1 MKEKCG
7 VFAIYNC
14 NSDSN
19 IIPSVI
25 NGLKLLQHRGQEGCG
40 IAFENNKQ
48 LDIHKGLGL
57 VTNVFNHD
65 ISIETNKCIGHVR
78 YSTSGNSKIND
89 DSKLS
94 ECQPLEG
101 NINGEDFYISH
112 NGNIPKIKTHDTQYI
127 VDFINKSHC
136 DDIEKKLISLMETIP
151 CAYSILI
158 LTKNCI
164 YGMRDRYGIRPLCI
178 GNLDKSY
185 CISSESCALQ
195 HFKLDR
201 DILPGEIIKINDNG
215 LQTIY
220 QYDNSKLS
228 ICAFEYLYFLN
239 PDSICDGYNVTD
251 VRNNLGK
258 ILADKETLNI
268 DDEYIVIGIPNSGLL
283 SAKSYATSLTIKYV
297 QAITKNKYS
306 NRTFIIPND
315 VDRISACNKKFIY
328 DNNSIANKKVII
340 IDDTIVRG
348 NVIKSI
354 IHNLV
359 LCKANEIHIRV
370 AAPPII
376 NVCQLGIDIPSCEEL
391 LAYNKNISQIK
402 DELNV
407 TSIKYLT
414 IEELN
419 SAIPSTSYK
428 ECFGEKI
435 NDEMIEW

>member
-7 VFAIYNC
+7 VFGIYNSIS
-14 NSDSN
+14 NIN

-25 NGLKLLQHRGQEGCG
+25 TGLKLLQHRGQEGCG

-57 VTNVFNHD
+57 VTNVFNDD

-78 YSTSGNSKIND
+78 YSTSGNSKINE
-89 DSKLS
+89 DSKIS
-94 ECQPLEG
+94 ETQPLEG
-101 NINGEDFYISH
+101 NADGEEFYISH

-127 VDFINKSHC
+127 IDFINKSEC
-136 DDIEKKLISLMETIP
+136 RDFEEKLISLMKTIP

-158 LTKNCI
+158 LTNNCI

-178 GNLDKSY
+178 GTYDKSY
-185 CISSESCALQ
+185 CISSESCAFQ

-201 DILPGEIIKINDNG
+201 DVLPGEIIKINNNG

-220 QYDNSKLS
+220 QYDKSKLS

-239 PDSICDGYNVTD
+239 PSSICDGYNVTD

-258 ILADKETLNI
+258 LLANKETLTI
-268 DDEYIVIGIPNSGLL
+268 DDQHIVIGIPNSGIL
-283 SAKSYATSLTIKYV
+283 SAKSYASSLSIKYI
-297 QAITKNKYS
+297 QAISKNKSS
-306 NRTFIIPND
+306 NRTFIIPNNE
-315 VDRISACNKKFIY
+315 DRIKACNEKFIY
-328 DNNSIANKKVII
+328 DQDSIAYKKVII

-354 IHNLV
+354 INNLE
-359 LCKANEIHIRV
+359 LCKASEIHIRI

-376 NVCQLGIDIPSCEEL
+376 NICQLGIDIPSCEEL
-391 LAYNKNISQIK
+391 LAYNKNIAQIT

-407 TSIKYLT
+407 TSIKYLSV
-414 IEELN
+414 EELN
-419 SAIPSTSYK
+419 NIIPPSSYK
-428 ECFGEKI
+428 QCFGEEIDKK
-435 NDEMIEW
+435 MIEW